1 MLYIQ
6 RAFYNRLGTQLRPY
20 PDKSSSSD
28 GIFNVEVGR
37 YELSL
42 IIRFHVLLV
51 FGKCLKASAASV
63 VVIKL
68 LS

>member
-1 MLYIQ
+1 MI
-6 RAFYNRLGTQLRPY
+6 TY
-20 PDKSSSSD
+20 PDESSSSD
-28 GIFNVEVGR
+28 RIFNVEVGR

-42 IIRFHVLLV
+42 IIRLHVLLV

>member
-6 RAFYNRLGTQLRPY
+6 IAFYNRLGTRPY
-20 PDKSSSSD
+20 PDKSSSGD

-37 YELSL
+37 YELCL
-42 IIRFHVLLV
+42 VIRFHVLLV
-51 FGKCLKASAASV
+51 LGKGFKASAASV

-68 LS
+68 LP